1 MKEIKDLMYY
11 HSEILTAEE
20 ETTIKY
26 SKARVL
32 DAAKYLE
39 RFCLYFKLDNPDC
52 QGCPFDS
59 VGCCLLYIPETWGV
73 TQKFPKKDN
82 E

>member
-26 SKARVL
+26 SKARAL

-52 QGCPFDS
+52 QGCPLIVS
-59 VGCCLLYIPETWGV
+59 AAACCIS
-73 TQKFPKKDN
+73 PKLGASLRSSPKR
-82 E
+82 

>member
-11 HSEILTAEE
+11 HSEILTSEE

-26 SKARVL
+26 SKARAL

-39 RFCLYFKLDNPDC
+39 RFCLYFKLDNTDC

-59 VGCCLLYIPETWGV
+59 VGH
-73 TQKFPKKDN
+73 
-82 E
+82 

>member
-11 HSEILTAEE
+11 HSEILTSEE

-26 SKARVL
+26 SKARAL

-59 VGCCLLYIPETWGV
+59 ETWGV